1 MVHPKTSLLENRTGM
16 FLVGVARL
24 PPVDLVRETTVAR
37 VVLAVEMIAQTGVV
51 IVNVSVPM
59 AKVLTVRMLAVFLA
73 EIALG
78 VSEAA
83 GREIPP
89 EILIETRKANERRS
103 ETGMEIEIARTKK
116 ETANVKG
123 IEIEA
128 TGRRT
133 EIAIENETAETD
145 IVEMTGIGRT
155 PLARVLLQLLLMT
168 RHDLK
173 LLAIELEV
181 LLMVKKGWARGV
193 ALLMTT

>member
-1 MVHPKTSLLENRTGM
+1 M